1 MERRRGP
8 GPENTFGA
16 GQVLDED
23 TFGQALNAQVEV
35 SQRLNVA
42 CAMLLLKLEYEDLYE
57 ERYGEETLRYVR
69 DCFSRLVLGNVRDT
83 DTIGWARPGCL
94 GVILRVISAKDTG
107 MVATRLQKRMAKHP
121 ILVGKLN
128 LHLAVQVGGVW
139 YSGQRQMSS
148 AELTQQ
154 AFDALVG

>member
-16 GQVLDED
+16 GQILEQEN
-23 TFGQALNAQVEV
+23 FGQALTAQVEV

-42 CAMLLLKLEYEDLYE
+42 CAMLLLKLEYEDLYR
-57 ERYGEETLRYVR
+57 ERYGEDALKYVR
-69 DCFSRLVLGNVRDT
+69 NAFSRLVFANVRDT
-83 DTIGWARPGCL
+83 DTVGWAKPGCL

-107 MVATRLQKRMAKHP
+107 LVATRLQKRMAKHP
-121 ILVGKLN
+121 ILVGNVN

-139 YSGQRQMSS
+139 YSGQRQMSPD
-148 AELTQQ
+148 ELTQQ
-154 AFDALVG
+154 AFDALAG